1 MRVYHF
7 IDEKWGLDNIRR
19 RRLKIAR
26 ISDLNDPFELEIA
39 SPDPT
44 VRRAF
49 RQTKAQLNGWAGLLC
64 FSRDWRNPVQWA
76 HYGDRHRG
84 LCLGFDIPD
93 PLLTTVVYRSRL
105 LKADMVAMNGA
116 DDQQWEFYKKVL
128 STKYTHWKYENEV
141 RLFIRLDDEDA
152 QAKDLY
158 FKSFDSEMA
167 LKEVIVGHRSELL
180 RKDLIDAIGENAA
193 SVRLRRG
200 RLAFNSYRVVT
211 QSNPALWE

>member
-39 SPDPT
+39 SPDPI

-116 DDQQWEFYKKVL
+116 DDRQWEFYKKVL

-152 QAKDLY
+152 QAKNLY

-167 LKEVIVGHRSELL
+167 LKEVIVGHRSELP

-211 QSNPALWE
+211 QSNPTLWE

>member
-19 RRLKIAR
+19 QRLKVAR

-39 SPDPT
+39 SPDPA
-44 VRRAF
+44 VRSVF
-49 RQTKAQLNGWAGLLC
+49 RRTKAELNEWAGLLC

-76 HYGDRHRG
+76 HYADRHRG
-84 LCLGFDIPD
+84 MCLGFDIPD
-93 PLLTTVVYRSRL
+93 PFLTPVVYRSRL
-105 LKADMVAMNGA
+105 LKADMIAMNGS
-116 DDQQWEFYKKVL
+116 DDKQWEFYKKVL
-128 STKYTHWKYENEV
+128 STKYAHWKYENEV
-141 RLFIRLDDEDA
+141 RLFIRIDEQDTMI
-152 QAKDLY
+152 KGLF
-158 FKSFDSEMA
+158 FKAFDREMD

-180 RKDLIDAIGENAA
+180 RRDLVDAIGENAA

-211 QSNPALWE
+211 QRNSALWE